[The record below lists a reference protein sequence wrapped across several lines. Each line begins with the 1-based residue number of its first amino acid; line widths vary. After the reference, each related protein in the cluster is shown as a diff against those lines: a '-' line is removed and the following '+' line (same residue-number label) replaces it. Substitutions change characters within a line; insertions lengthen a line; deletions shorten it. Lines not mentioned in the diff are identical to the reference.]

1 MIIVFGRSRERF
13 QVSLLRL
20 SGYGGQ
26 AGVRFQGTA
35 DPPQADRRKDL
46 KREPQNHG
54 KREP

>member
-13 QVSLLRL
+13 QVS
-20 SGYGGQ
+20 
-26 AGVRFQGTA
+26 GVRFQGTA

>member
-13 QVSLLRL
+13 QVS
-20 SGYGGQ
+20 
-26 AGVRFQGTA
+26 GVRFQGTA

-46 KREPQNHG
+46 KREPQNRRISNIECRRKNL